1 MLASDDLLFIR
12 ADLKEPDMAASLT
25 VRTRKSGNV
34 DIWMDNCVEL
44 FFYTEKTKKF
54 WQIIVNDN
62 NAWSS
67 QTRGRVLARWVQ
79 MKGLKVKTQ
88 RKADGWTADITIP
101 LKELKTDKTDLR
113 FNFTRERNV
122 KGLKTEFSTWSPLA
136 MLGNWHSSD
145 NYGNLTFQR

>member
-1 MLASDDLLFIR
+1 
-12 ADLKEPDMAASLT
+12 MAGSAT

-122 KGLKTEFSTWSPLA
+122 KGIKTEFSTWSPLA
-136 MLGNWHSSD
+136 MLGNWHSAD